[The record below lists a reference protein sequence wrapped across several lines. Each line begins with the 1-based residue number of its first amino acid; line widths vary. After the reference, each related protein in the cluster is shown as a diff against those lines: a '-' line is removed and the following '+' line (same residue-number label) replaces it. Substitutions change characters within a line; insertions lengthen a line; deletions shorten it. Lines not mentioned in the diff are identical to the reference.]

1 VVDVSLVHWP
11 AEADRLE
18 RLRAR
23 GEPRLVVVEQG
34 PPPTTDDWLEDW
46 LRTPV
51 DEDEVRIRLETLRT
65 RARNHTD
72 ELTLEDG
79 VLRAGRHVVVL
90 PPIQA
95 RLATALLE
103 RRNAVVSRETLLRRG
118 WPEEKPTDRNVLDV
132 HLARLRRLLAGTD
145 LEIRTVHRRGYL
157 LRSQEASDRGAG
169 TPLVRSTSQAPSPP
183 PSSGEATRRL
193 SRSEPTNGDE

>member
-1 VVDVSLVHWP
+1 VVDVALVHWP

-34 PPPTTDDWLEDW
+34 PPPTTEDWLEDW

-51 DEDEVRIRLETLRT
+51 DEDEIRIRLQTLRA
-65 RARNHTD
+65 RARHHTD
-72 ELTLEDG
+72 ELVLEDG
-79 VLRAGRHVVVL
+79 VLRIGRHVVVL

-95 RLATALLE
+95 RLAAALLE

-118 WPEEKPTDRNVLDV
+118 WPDEKPKDRNVLDV
-132 HLARLRRLLAGTD
+132 HLARLRRLLSDTG
-145 LEIRTVHRRGYL
+145 LQIHTVHRRGYL
-157 LRSQEASDRGAG
+157 LRTDQNGH
-169 TPLVRSTSQAPSPP
+169 AP
-183 PSSGEATRRL
+183 E
-193 SRSEPTNGDE
+193 

>member
-1 VVDVSLVHWP
+1 VVDVALVHWP

-34 PPPTTDDWLEDW
+34 PPPTTEDWLEDW
-46 LRTPV
+46 LRSPV
-51 DEDEVRIRLETLRT
+51 DEDEVRIRLATLRT
-65 RARNHTD
+65 RARHHAG
-72 ELTLEDG
+72 ELALEDG
-79 VLRAGRHVVVL
+79 VLRAGSQVVVL

-95 RLATALLE
+95 RLAAALLE

-118 WPEEKPTDRNVLDV
+118 WPDEKPRDRNVLDV
-132 HLARLRRLLAGTD
+132 HLARLRRLLAPTD

-157 LRSQEASDRGAG
+157 LRTREQGPVGA
-169 TPLVRSTSQAPSPP
+169 
-183 PSSGEATRRL
+183 
-193 SRSEPTNGDE
+193 